1 MKTPSRR
8 SVAASQ
14 VNRRSQNRQN
24 GSVRST
30 ISTSTPPRQ
39 LDFHQINGDE
49 DFASSMSIW
58 DGDDMTLDMITEA
71 GDENVDEE
79 VSVVHNV
86 V

>member
-1 MKTPSRR
+1 MHTKTPSRK
-8 SVAASQ
+8 SGAASQ
-14 VNRRSQNRQN
+14 VNRRLQNRQN

-30 ISTSTPPRQ
+30 LSMSTPPRQ

-49 DFASSMSIW
+49 DFAGSVW

-79 VSVVHNV
+79 VSVIHDV